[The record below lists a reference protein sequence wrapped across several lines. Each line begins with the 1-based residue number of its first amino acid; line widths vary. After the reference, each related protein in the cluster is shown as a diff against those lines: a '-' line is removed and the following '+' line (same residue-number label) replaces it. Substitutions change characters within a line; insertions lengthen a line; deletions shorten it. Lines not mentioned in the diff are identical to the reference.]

1 MLQMGDPMLSL
12 IVRRLLAGVI
22 VLWGAA
28 TLIFLIV
35 RVAPGDPAAVLLG
48 PDAEPGQ
55 IAALRARLG
64 LDRPLLLQYWDYLGQ
79 SLHLDFGDS
88 YRLATSAIDAV
99 LSRLPATID
108 LTLTSAVISVF
119 AGLLLGSAAGIRAG
133 SGQDRIVT
141 TLTIVLQS
149 FPTFWIGIMLILVFA
164 LGLRLLPTSGAQ
176 SLSSLVLP
184 AVTLSF
190 PFTAIVARVARS
202 GIAEAMAEPYV
213 QTALS
218 KGLTSRE
225 VLTGHVLRN
234 ALIPVTTVVGLQV
247 GALLGGAVVVE
258 NVFAWPGLG
267 TLIVES
273 VGNRDYAVVQA
284 ATLTIAA
291 IIVLLNLIADL
302 LYAQLDPRIRAAS

>member
-1 MLQMGDPMLSL
+1 MLTL
-12 IVRRLLAGVI
+12 IGRRLLAGVL
-22 VLWGAA
+22 VLWGAC

-35 RVAPGDPAAVLLG
+35 RVAPGDPAAVMLG
-48 PDAEPGQ
+48 PDADPGQ
-55 IAALRARLG
+55 VAAMRVKLG
-64 LDRPLLLQYWDYLGQ
+64 LDKPILVQYWDYLVRV
-79 SLHLDFGDS
+79 LHLDFGDS
-88 YRLATSAIDAV
+88 YRLGTSAIGAV
-99 LSRLPATID
+99 FSRLPATID
-108 LTLTSAVISVF
+108 LTLTAAAISLFV
-119 AGLLLGSAAGIRAG
+119 GLVLGSVAGIRSG
-133 SGQDRIVT
+133 SLQDRIVT

-149 FPTFWIGIMLILVFA
+149 FPTFWIGIMLILVFS
-164 LGLRLLPTSGAQ
+164 LGLRLLPSAGVHGIG
-176 SLSSLVLP
+176 SIVLP

-190 PFTAIVARVARS
+190 PFTAIVARVTRS
-202 GIAEAMAEPYV
+202 GVAEAMSEPYV

-218 KGLTSRE
+218 KGLTLRQ

-267 TLIVES
+267 TLIVDS

-291 IIVLLNLIADL
+291 IIVLLNLAADL
-302 LYAQLDPRIRAAS
+302 LYGQLDPRIRMAVKS

>member
-1 MLQMGDPMLSL
+1 MLTL
-12 IVRRLLAGVI
+12 IGRRLLAGVL
-22 VLWGAA
+22 VLWGAC

-35 RVAPGDPAAVLLG
+35 RVAPGDPAAVMLG
-48 PDAEPGQ
+48 PDADPAQ
-55 IAALRARLG
+55 VAAMHVKLG
-64 LDRPLLLQYWDYLGQ
+64 LDKPILVQYWDYLVRV
-79 SLHLDFGDS
+79 LHLDFGDS
-88 YRLATSAIDAV
+88 YRLGTSAIGAV
-99 LSRLPATID
+99 FSRLPATID
-108 LTLTSAVISVF
+108 LTLTAAAISLFV
-119 AGLLLGSAAGIRAG
+119 GLVLGSAAGIRSG
-133 SGQDRIVT
+133 SLQDRIVT

-149 FPTFWIGIMLILVFA
+149 FPTFWIGIMLILVFS
-164 LGLRLLPTSGAQ
+164 LGLRLLPSAGVDGIG
-176 SLSSLVLP
+176 SIVLP

-190 PFTAIVARVARS
+190 PFTAIVARVTRS
-202 GIAEAMAEPYV
+202 GVAEAMSEPYV

-218 KGLTSRE
+218 KGLTLRQ

-267 TLIVES
+267 TLIVDS

-291 IIVLLNLIADL
+291 IIVLLNLAADL
-302 LYAQLDPRIRAAS
+302 LYGQLDPRIRMAVRS

>member
-1 MLQMGDPMLSL
+1 MLTL
-12 IVRRLLAGVI
+12 IGRRLLAGVF
-22 VLWGAA
+22 VLWGAC

-35 RVAPGDPAAVLLG
+35 RVAPGDPAAVMLG
-48 PDAEPGQ
+48 PDADPGQ
-55 IAALRARLG
+55 VAAMRVTLG
-64 LDRPLLLQYWDYLGQ
+64 LDKPIVVQYWDYLGRV
-79 SLHLDFGDS
+79 LHLDFGDS
-88 YRLATSAIDAV
+88 YRLGTSAIDAV

-108 LTLTSAVISVF
+108 LTVTAAAISLF
-119 AGLLLGSAAGIRAG
+119 AGLVLGSAAGIRSG
-133 SGQDRIVT
+133 SLQDRIVS

-149 FPTFWIGIMLILVFA
+149 FPTFWIGIMLILVFS
-164 LGLRLLPTSGAQ
+164 LGLRLLPSAGVHGI
-176 SLSSLVLP
+176 SSIVLP

-190 PFTAIVARVARS
+190 PFTAIVARVTRS
-202 GIAEAMAEPYV
+202 GVAEAMSEPYV

-218 KGLTSRE
+218 KGLALRQ

-267 TLIVES
+267 TLVVDS

-291 IIVLLNLIADL
+291 IIVLLNLAADL
-302 LYAQLDPRIRAAS
+302 LYAQLDPRIRMGVKP

>member
-1 MLQMGDPMLSL
+1 MPAL
-12 IVRRLLAGVI
+12 IARRLLAGLF

-35 RVAPGDPAAVLLG
+35 RIAPGDPATVLLG

-55 IAALRARLG
+55 VAAMRERLG
-64 LDRPLLLQYWDYLGQ
+64 LDRPLPVQYWHYLTD
-79 SLHLDFGDS
+79 SLHLDFGNS
-88 YRLATSAIDAV
+88 YRLGGPAIDAV
-99 LSRLPATID
+99 LHRLPATID
-108 LTLTSAVISVF
+108 LTLTAAVISVVC
-119 AGLLLGSAAGIRAG
+119 GLVLGCAAGIRAG
-133 SGQDRIVT
+133 SAQDRIVT
-141 TLTIVLQS
+141 ALTIVLQS

-164 LGLRLLPTSGAQ
+164 LSLRLLPSSGAS

-190 PFTAIVARVARS
+190 PFTAIVARVTRS
-202 GIAEAMAEPYV
+202 GVAEAMREPYV
-213 QTALS
+213 QTALG
-218 KGLTSRE
+218 KGLTERE

-267 TLIVES
+267 TLMVES

-291 IIVLLNLIADL
+291 IIVLLNLATDL
-302 LYAQLDPRIRAAS
+302 LYAQLDPRIRTGAST

>member
-1 MLQMGDPMLSL
+1 MLSL
-12 IVRRLLAGVI
+12 IVRRLLAGTL
-22 VLWGAA
+22 VLWGAS

-35 RVAPGDPAAVLLG
+35 RVAPGDPATVLLG
-48 PDAEPGQ
+48 PDADPGQ
-55 IAALRARLG
+55 IAALRVTLG
-64 LDRPLLLQYWDYLGQ
+64 LDQPIPVQYLDYMGQ
-79 SLHLDFGDS
+79 ILHLDFGQS
-88 YRLATSAIDAV
+88 YRLASSALDAV
-99 LSRLPATID
+99 LSRLPATVD

-133 SGQDRIVT
+133 STQDRIVT
-141 TLTIVLQS
+141 TITIVLQS
-149 FPTFWIGIMLILVFA
+149 FPTFWLGIMLILVFA
-164 LGLRLLPTSGAQ
+164 LGLRLLPSSGV
-176 SLSSLVLP
+176 SGLSSIILP
-184 AVTLSF
+184 ALTLSF

-218 KGLTSRE
+218 KGLTPRQ

-267 TLIVES
+267 TLIVDS

-284 ATLTIAA
+284 ATLMIAA
-291 IIVLLNLIADL
+291 IIVLLNLVTDL
-302 LYAQLDPRIRAAS
+302 LYARLDPRIRATAAS